1 MRVLLALLLACTA
14 SACALDGRDLTLL
27 RETATGPEKLSAVLR
42 DRSREPALRAQAA
55 LVLLDL
61 ERSDIDGRGLLLDA
75 LRRSD
80 AASRRALYPT
90 FERGL
95 LARMETAHGHAPSE
109 RALAAKDLGV
119 RLMSLFEPDSAE
131 RLGIALLA
139 WMGEDVERRADAG
152 KFSLEMV
159 AAKLGRASA
168 LPSAESVRPELAAK
182 SLTRLADT
190 IERHADPRMRALA
203 AGKIVEVERAYRAR
217 PGSAGDLRDHA
228 LPALGRF
235 ADHEVARAR
244 LVAIATDR
252 ALPGEERA
260 QALGLLQGRAQRSDL
275 GALADVVLEPEQPL
289 GLRELSLARIL
300 ELATSEALPTLTLLM
315 AERERTLREP
325 AAVAAIGLGG
335 ERAVA
340 TLLRTL
346 PNHWGVRYAKSELD
360 AYAHAIEQLPP
371 TGYLVALLGSR
382 LYSPH
387 FFCRVLALRYLA
399 HRAHP
404 LDSTWRLR
412 LHVGDTLE
420 VLGEGFPP
428 RWTVGREATQLLR
441 ELASRGHSE

>member
-1 MRVLLALLLACTA
+1 VRALLALVLVCTA
-14 SACALDGRDLTLL
+14 SACALDARDLRLL

-42 DRSREPALRAQAA
+42 DRSRAPALRAQAA
-55 LVLLDL
+55 LMLIDL
-61 ERSDIDGRGLLLDA
+61 ERSDVNGRALLLDA

-80 AASRRALYPT
+80 GESRKALYPT

-95 LARMETAHGHAPSE
+95 LARMETPRGHVPSL

-119 RLMSLFEPDSAE
+119 QLMSLFEPESAE

-139 WMGEDVERRADAG
+139 WLGDDVERRADAG
-152 KFSLEMV
+152 KFSLEAV
-159 AAKLGRASA
+159 AAKLGQASA

-203 AGKIVEVERAYRAR
+203 AAKIVEVERAYRAR
-217 PGSAGDLRDHA
+217 PDSAADLREHA

-235 ADHEVARAR
+235 ADNEVARAR

-252 ALPGEERA
+252 TLPNEQRA
-260 QALGLLQGRAQRSDL
+260 QAFDLLAHRAQRQDL
-275 GALADVVLEPEQPL
+275 EALASVLLDPAQPL
-289 GLRELSLARIL
+289 ALRELSLARVI
-300 ELATSEALPTLTLLM
+300 ELGASESLPSLSQLI

-325 AAVAAIGLGG
+325 AAVATVALGG

-360 AYAHAIEQLPP
+360 AYTQAIEQLPP

-404 LDSTWRLR
+404 LDATWRLR

-441 ELASRGHSE
+441 ELATR